1 MGAPEPS
8 AQARAIHSIYDA
20 LKWGDEWVS
29 AYVAQLEHAAELQA
43 RIEHLSDQVFI
54 LQTRAVIL
62 EAEALLLRYNVAETL
77 SKAA

>member
-1 MGAPEPS
+1 MGVPEPLP
-8 AQARAIHSIYDA
+8 QARAIRTVDDA
-20 LKWGDEWVS
+20 LKWGDEWVT

-43 RIEHLSDQVFI
+43 RVELLSEQVFM

-62 EAEALLLRYNVAETL
+62 EAEAQLLRYDVAQTL